1 MKILIISYYFPPLNS
16 IGSLRPYSW
25 AKYWAKAGH
34 DVTVLTM
41 KNASKENSLNL
52 DCSNFKIIRIESKLY
67 NTLSK
72 LLFKDE
78 KIQPISDSFIN
89 KEKKREFLRYKNI
102 INNYLKSIKRKTGI
116 FSTIRMPDLTD
127 IFILKFYNILKHI
140 NKYDVCISTAG
151 PYSVHIIAY
160 VLKRKKS
167 FNYWIADY
175 RDLWTQHPSLS
186 GLYPLSIFE
195 KAIEGIINRSAD
207 AITTVSIPLQES
219 IKKKYKL
226 ENVFT
231 VENGFDID
239 DLELSKYKP
248 RLWNDNKIRIVY
260 TGTVYPFTRD
270 PTPLFLA
277 IKQIEQSGQNN
288 LLNNLE
294 VIFAGSRSNLVDLI
308 DKYQVS
314 RYVKYIGR
322 VNREYSLLIQRDA
335 DILLFLESDSNEGV
349 LTGKLFEY
357 LFSKTHI
364 WAIGITEKSL
374 VGKIIIDSN
383 NGTCFGND
391 IEMIKAE
398 LLKYLINNK
407 KLEKKYG
414 NELLLQKYTR
424 ENLANKYMNILFDI
438 TGLR

>member
-1 MKILIISYYFPPLNS
+1 VKILIISYYFPPLNS

-175 RDLWTQHPSLS
+175 RDLWTQNPSLA
-186 GLYPLSIFE
+186 GLYPFTVFE
-195 KAIEGIINRSAD
+195 KTIEGIINRSAD

-322 VNREYSLLIQRDA
+322 VNREYSLLMQRDA

-424 ENLANKYMNILFDI
+424 ENLANKYINILFDI